1 MNKRKVD
8 LVVENSNKKPKVEY
22 NNEQKKIEAYL
33 KKFDSERI
41 QKLDEINLK
50 QLFDIPFYSAKSSI
64 DALIST
70 ASEIRDI
77 PSYFTAIMKK
87 RFPSLPPRET
97 LQSSGGEKSN
107 PMDSIDTFSIEE
119 DSQFFSLTS
128 ESEEIPSP
136 EPISEAMKLVLELKK
151 QVENQE
157 KTINNL
163 KKRILILESKNDYS
177 DESILNKVTNFL

>member
-1 MNKRKVD
+1 MKRKVD
-8 LVVENSNKKPKVEY
+8 LVVENSNKKAKIEY
-22 NNEQKKIEAYL
+22 NNEQKKIDAYL

-41 QKLDEINLK
+41 QKLDETNVK
-50 QLFDIPFYSAKSSI
+50 QLFDLPFYFAKSSI
-64 DALIST
+64 DALINT

-97 LQSSGGEKSN
+97 LQSSVPSEKLDENFNVGGESYFFT
-107 PMDSIDTFSIEE
+107 PSSDSE
-119 DSQFFSLTS
+119 DILT
-128 ESEEIPSP
+128 P
-136 EPISEAMKLVLELKK
+136 EPMNETMKMVLELKK

-163 KKRILILESKNDYS
+163 RKRILVLESKNENN
-177 DESILNKVTNFL
+177 DESILNKVSNFL

>member
-1 MNKRKVD
+1 
-8 LVVENSNKKPKVEY
+8 
-22 NNEQKKIEAYL
+22 
-33 KKFDSERI
+33 
-41 QKLDEINLK
+41 
-50 QLFDIPFYSAKSSI
+50 
-64 DALIST
+64 
-70 ASEIRDI
+70 
-77 PSYFTAIMKK
+77 MKK